1 MGSVRSGST
10 RHVDPALAHHP
21 GGALWCQGIM
31 VPRNTS
37 AARGTEARMKIEAM
51 LWILVFILVA
61 LAFLFTKARA
71 FSLSAIGVAIV
82 ASVVIVVIAKRG
94 EPIAPG
100 AAAPRAVKQKPVDFE
115 RFHIENLDKADPEA
129 KNRIR
134 MEEIRFD
141 QIRAEAGVERGS
153 IGKVVARLYNDSA
166 TYTLTDY
173 GYYLVVQ
180 DCIRTVC
187 TTVFDQHGLSAAS
200 VPPNQA
206 RDVEITIRDG
216 STRDLPAI
224 KILGSANILLTPT
237 ATRAKLAV

>member
-1 MGSVRSGST
+1 
-10 RHVDPALAHHP
+10 
-21 GGALWCQGIM
+21 M

-37 AARGTEARMKIEAM
+37 AARGIEARMKIEAM
-51 LWILVFILVA
+51 LWTLVFILVA
-61 LAFLFTKARA
+61 LAFLFPKTRA

-82 ASVVIVVIAKRG
+82 AIVVIVVIAKRG
-94 EPIAPG
+94 EPIALG
-100 AAAPRAVKQKPVDFE
+100 AAAPPPIAQKPVDFE
-115 RFHIENLDKADPEA
+115 RFHVENLDKADPEA

-134 MEEIRFD
+134 VADIRFD
-141 QIRAEAGVERGS
+141 QIRAQPGADRGS
-153 IGKVVARLYNDSA
+153 IGRIVARLYNDSA

-173 GYYLVVQ
+173 GYDLVVQ
-180 DCIRTVC
+180 DCIRAVC

-237 ATRAKLAV
+237 ATRAKLAGNP